1 MLPTFRIY
9 EEEVLMRRTI
19 LLLMVFAI
27 PLLTFGTAWPQARE
41 PIRIGALLSLTG
53 PLTVNGE
60 DNLNGI
66 RLYFEEVGN
75 TLAGRKIELKIEDDA
90 SNPTLALTKVQ
101 KLVERDKVHVVLG
114 VVSSAVAYAIRDYL
128 HNNKVPTMVTTAG
141 ATDLTL
147 ARKSPYIFRTA
158 NDNTQEC
165 LVLGYYTATKLGY
178 KTAVGIAAD
187 FAAGR
192 EMIAAFSKTYTAA
205 GGKFLKQVYTPLGTT
220 DFAPYLTQIKQD
232 EADVVVAMMY
242 GIDGARLMTQY
253 REYGLRKPVVGQG
266 ALISNDVIKA
276 SGNASLGV
284 ITSKQYTDALDTPAN
299 RQFVNAFLK
308 EHKTRPDAW
317 SEQAYVGAKAIG
329 EAIKAVGGN
338 IEDTSRFLEA
348 LRKVKFQGPAGTVFF
363 DQNQQRV
370 NDVYIRKVE
379 QEGNTLVNKPI
390 DKFPNVSQSWT
401 P

>member
-1 MLPTFRIY
+1 MSLRL
-9 EEEVLMRRTI
+9 VLASLV
-19 LLLMVFAI
+19 LLWGMIAPCSI
-27 PLLTFGTAWPQARE
+27 PAQE
-41 PIRIGALLSLTG
+41 PVRIGVPLALTG
-53 PLTVNGE
+53 PLAVNGD
-60 DNLNGI
+60 DNRKGI
-66 RLYFEEVGN
+66 LLYLEEIGFQV
-75 TLAGRKIELKIEDDA
+75 AGRKVEVKVEDTEGKPDVG
-90 SNPTLALTKVQ
+90 LTKIR
-101 KLVERDKVHVVLG
+101 KLVESDRVHVIVG
-114 VVSSAVAYAIRDYL
+114 VVNSAVAYAIRDYV
-128 HNNKVPTMVTTAG
+128 HGQGVPTIITTAG
-141 ATDLTL
+141 AKDLTL
-147 ARKSPYIFRTA
+147 ARKSPFIFRVA
-158 NDNTQEC
+158 NDNTQEN
-165 LVLGYYTATKLGY
+165 LPLGHYTYTKLGY
-178 KTAVGIAAD
+178 KRAVVFASD